1 MAKAVAIIIGLV
13 GYNAAI
19 KILLLIKM
27 LKIRIDNMSEEE
39 IKDLLNDPR
48 FKKYMR

>member
-1 MAKAVAIIIGLV
+1 MVKAVAIIIGLV

-19 KILLLIKM
+19 KILAILKM
-27 LKIRIDNMSEEE
+27 MKIRIDNMSEEE

>member
-1 MAKAVAIIIGLV
+1 MARAVAIIIGLV

-19 KILLLIKM
+19 KILMLIKM
-27 LKIRIDNMSEEE
+27 LKIRIDTMSEEE

>member
-13 GYNAAI
+13 GYNTAI
-19 KILLLIKM
+19 KILALIKM
-27 LKIRIDNMSEEE
+27 LKIRIEDMSEEE

-48 FKKYMR
+48 FRKYMR

>member
-1 MAKAVAIIIGLV
+1 MARAVAIIIGLV

-19 KILLLIKM
+19 KILMLIKM

>member
-1 MAKAVAIIIGLV
+1 MVKAVAIIIGLV

-19 KILLLIKM
+19 KILMLIKM
-27 LKIRIDNMSEEE
+27 LKIRIDTMSEEE

>member
-19 KILLLIKM
+19 KILMLIKM